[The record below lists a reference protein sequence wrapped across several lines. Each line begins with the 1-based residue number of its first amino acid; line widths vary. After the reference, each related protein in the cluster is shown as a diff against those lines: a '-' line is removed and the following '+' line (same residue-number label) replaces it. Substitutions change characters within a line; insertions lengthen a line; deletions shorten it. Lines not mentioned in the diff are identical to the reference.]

1 MPQHNIDFTWS
12 RGSNSTDQTLQRV
25 SKTADSEIII
35 GDADSPLTVPGST
48 TDMQVDVAID
58 VSQLKSLYI
67 KSSTALTIETN
78 SGSAADDTLT
88 LVANEPLVWWD
99 GCGWSCPLTVD
110 VTGMFL
116 TKAGAGD
123 ANVQMRF
130 LVDATP

>member
-1 MPQHNIDFTWS
+1 MPQHNIDLSWS
-12 RGSNSTDQTLQRV
+12 RGANSTDLVQQRV
-25 SKTADSEIII
+25 TKTAQSEIII
-35 GDADSPLTVPGST
+35 GDTESPLTVPGET

-67 KSSTALTIETN
+67 KSTTALTIETN
-78 SGSAADDTLT
+78 SGSAADDTIV
-88 LVANEPLVWWD
+88 LVANEPLLWWD
-99 GCGWSCPLTVD
+99 GCGWACPLTAD

-130 LVDATP
+130 LVDPTP

>member
-1 MPQHNIDFTWS
+1 MPQHNIDLSWS
-12 RGSNSTDQTLQRV
+12 RGANSTDLVQQRV
-25 SKTADSEIII
+25 TKTAQSEIII
-35 GDADSPLTVPGST
+35 GDTESPLTVPGST

-67 KSSTALTIETN
+67 KSDTALQIETN
-78 SGSAADDTLT
+78 SGSAADDTIA
-88 LVANEPLVWWD
+88 LVANEPLLWWD
-99 GCGWSCPLTVD
+99 GCGWSCPLTAD

-130 LVDATP
+130 LVDPTP